1 MVNKDSTCQ
10 CKRCGFDPWVG
21 KIPWRREWQPTP
33 QVLPGESHEQRI
45 LEGYSPWGRKEPDA
59 TERAHMLTYILGG
72 ITRLFPGIV
81 KLATIFMGYLDTVI
95 SLCEGPCDG
104 LDIFPIPISF
114 SFLDLS

>member
-1 MVNKDSTCQ
+1 
-10 CKRCGFDPWVG
+10 
-21 KIPWRREWQPTP
+21 
-33 QVLPGESHEQRI
+33 
-45 LEGYSPWGRKEPDA
+45 
-59 TERAHMLTYILGG
+59 MLTYILGG